1 MSNCLLISAA
11 ISHNH
16 SKPLLRNR
24 GDQHILS
31 FFFPSLLT
39 DLSLLCH
46 TTFPYLYLFVIMH
59 QSWMH
64 YGEGVVILVKK
75 FFTAFDIS
83 LSVLKF
89 CSPESQLNKQ
99 LRTSNMLCKQ
109 SGQYSCMQTGHFQDW
124 MAHLSHHFGSTPI
137 QDLPSSHKRKVDKEP
152 T

>member
-1 MSNCLLISAA
+1 
-11 ISHNH
+11 
-16 SKPLLRNR
+16 
-24 GDQHILS
+24 
-31 FFFPSLLT
+31 
-39 DLSLLCH
+39 
-46 TTFPYLYLFVIMH
+46 MH

-64 YGEGVVILVKK
+64 YREGVVILVKK
-75 FFTAFDIS
+75 FFTAFNIS

-89 CSPESQLNKQ
+89 CSPESQLNTQ

-124 MAHLSHHFGSTPI
+124 IAHLSHHFGSTPT